1 MCSRPPRA
9 DVSVGTWGGIDWREE
24 AVRVIDVFRGR
35 YHQNP
40 NYLGVTLAQVEGLEA
55 KTGGGAIYAF
65 FGVPLLFVSA

>member
-1 MCSRPPRA
+1 M
-9 DVSVGTWGGIDWREE
+9 
-24 AVRVIDVFRGR
+24 IDVFRGR